1 LLFVAERAKNGSMNH
16 STQKVV
22 SLPLHSDEPPLR
34 VDEGGVVRIGNSRIS
49 LDLVVQQ
56 YDNGMTP
63 EDLVRAYD
71 TMKLAD
77 VHGAIAYYLRH
88 RDEVRAYVDRRT
100 AEAEALQATIEA
112 QHPRPAR
119 SDLHAQVSAG
129 K

>member
-1 LLFVAERAKNGSMNH
+1 
-16 STQKVV
+16 
-22 SLPLHSDEPPLR
+22 
-34 VDEGGVVRIGNSRIS
+34 
-49 LDLVVQQ
+49 VQQ

-71 TMKLAD
+71 TLTLAD

-88 RDEVRAYVDRRT
+88 RDEVRAYIGRRNAQ
-100 AEAEALQATIEA
+100 AESLQATIES

-119 SDLHAQVSAG
+119 SDLHAQASAG